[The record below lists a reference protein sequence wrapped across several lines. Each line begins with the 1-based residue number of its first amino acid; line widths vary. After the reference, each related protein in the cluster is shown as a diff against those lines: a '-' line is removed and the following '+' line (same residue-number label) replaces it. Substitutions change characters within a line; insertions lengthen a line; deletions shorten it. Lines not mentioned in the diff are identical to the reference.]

1 MHRTSSIPPAL
12 TPLSSSRSTFSL
24 IISLGSE
31 LPPEQRIHIFS
42 ISAIKSSAS
51 GGDLSEVCRRDR
63 DGVMLSPEELLGVFL
78 TEGTLGSTSFAAGD
92 SLSFGSRRRRLLTV
106 GSISSF
112 SSSGKSDG
120 LNTVVLD
127 CFVVVSLSKSLTGVS
142 STCIPSS

>member
-1 MHRTSSIPPAL
+1 
-12 TPLSSSRSTFSL
+12 
-24 IISLGSE
+24 
-31 LPPEQRIHIFS
+31 
-42 ISAIKSSAS
+42 
-51 GGDLSEVCRRDR
+51 
-63 DGVMLSPEELLGVFL
+63 MLSPEELLGVFL

-127 CFVVVSLSKSLTGVS
+127 CFVVVSLSKSLTGVYGMKS
-142 STCIPSS
+142 GNWEKQVTRTHQRYRVR